1 MARIYLD
8 YGAAT
13 PVADEV
19 IGVMAPHL
27 GKIFGNAGS
36 IHSFGQEAHT
46 AIDNSRE
53 IVARELGAKFNEI
66 VFTAS
71 ATEAN
76 NMAIRGV
83 VEKANINNPKVIT
96 SSIEHESVLET
107 CEGIAAGNVEV
118 VVMPVSKDGFVDTH
132 KLKSELTDNTVLVS
146 IIFAS
151 SVIGTIQPIAEIGK
165 IIADFKKDT
174 GSQYPLFHTDA
185 AQALQFE
192 ELNTKELKVDSLT
205 ISGQKIYGPKG
216 VGVLYLGEGWMPR
229 LRPLVT
235 GGKQEFS
242 FRAGT
247 ENVAAIAG
255 IGKAIELTSLN
266 RDDKVKKAANL
277 RDYLWEN
284 LKSNHPKVDV
294 NGALENR
301 LPNNLN
307 VYFPGIDAL
316 EFLVALDQEGIAVST
331 GSACS
336 VRAAEP
342 SYVVSALGLGEGR
355 AESSIRFTLGGPTTK
370 DEINETVRSIT
381 KLLK

>member
-1 MARIYLD
+1 MERIYLD

-36 IHSFGQEAHT
+36 IHSFGQEAHR
-46 AIDNSRE
+46 AIDKSRE
-53 IVARELGAKFNEI
+53 IVAGELGAKFNEI

-76 NMAIRGV
+76 NIAIRGV
-83 VEKANINNPKVIT
+83 AEGTGVKNPKVII

-107 CEGIAAGNVEV
+107 CEALAGNGVEV
-118 VVMPVSKDGFVDTH
+118 VVIPVSKDGFVDIE
-132 KLKSELTDNTVLVS
+132 KLKSGLTKDTILVS

-151 SVIGTIQPIAEIGK
+151 SVIGTIQQIGRIGE
-165 IIADFKKDT
+165 IIADFKKSTD
-174 GSQYPLFHTDA
+174 SHYPLFHTDA

-192 ELNTKELKVDSLT
+192 KIDTSKLMVDALT

-216 VGVLYLGEGWMPR
+216 VGVLYLREGWMPR

-255 IGKAIELTSLN
+255 IGKAIELTSVK
-266 RDDKVKKAANL
+266 REDKVEKLAGL

-284 LKSNHPKVDV
+284 LKSNHPKLEV
-294 NGALENR
+294 NGSLVGR

-307 VYFPGIDAL
+307 VYFPGKNAL

-342 SYVVSALGLGEGR
+342 SYVVTALGLGEER
-355 AESSIRFTLGGPTTK
+355 ADNSVRFTLGGPTTK
-370 DEINETVRSIT
+370 DEIDKTIKSIT

>member
-1 MARIYLD
+1 MERIYLD

-36 IHSFGQEAHT
+36 IHSFGQEAHA
-46 AIDNSRE
+46 AIDRSRE
-53 IVARELGAKFNEI
+53 VIAGELTAKFSEI
-66 VFTAS
+66 IFTAS

-76 NMAIRGV
+76 NIAIRGV
-83 VEKANINNPKVIT
+83 VENADIKNLRIII

-107 CEGIAAGNVEV
+107 CESLTSGNVEV
-118 VVMPVSKDGFVDTH
+118 VVIPVSKDGFVNVE
-132 KLKSELTDNTVLVS
+132 KLKNALTKETVLVS
-146 IIFAS
+146 IIFGS
-151 SVIGTIQPIAEIGK
+151 SVIGTLQPIERIGK
-165 IIADFKKDT
+165 IIADFRKNT
-174 GSQYPLFHTDA
+174 GSYYPLFHTDA
-185 AQALQFE
+185 AQALQFVE
-192 ELNTKELKVDSLT
+192 IDTSELMVDALT

-229 LRPLVT
+229 LRPLMT
-235 GGKQEFS
+235 GGKQEFG

-255 IGKAIELTSLN
+255 IGKAIELTSVK
-266 RDDKVKKAANL
+266 REDKVEKLAGL
-277 RDYLWEN
+277 RNYLWEN
-284 LKSNHPKVDV
+284 LKSDNPKLEV
-294 NGALENR
+294 NGSLENR

-307 VYFPGIDAL
+307 VYFPGVDAL

-342 SYVVSALGLGEGR
+342 SYVVTALGLGEER
-355 AESSIRFTLGGPTTK
+355 ANSSIRFTLGGPTTK
-370 DEINETVRSIT
+370 DEIDKAVKCIA